1 MDLETLVYEK
11 RGHVV
16 TITLNRPH
24 AMNAYDSVMC
34 GELTRVWEEVQRDDD
49 VRVAILTGA
58 GDRAFCSGI
67 DVKEMASGGQV
78 FSVSRGE
85 VRLTAR
91 QCKVW
96 KPVIAAVNGFCIG
109 GGLHFVADADMT
121 ICSENSTFFDTHLRI
136 GQVMAVEAIGL
147 SRKIPLGEVLRMV
160 LTSGGGRMG
169 AQRAYEVGLVS
180 EVVPPGPAHG
190 RGERYRRRRGACAP
204 VAVRGSLEAIW
215 RSLNMGVEDA
225 TVLAHHIIKENWH
238 TEDFLEGP
246 RAFAEKRE
254 PVWKGR

>member
-1 MDLETLVYEK
+1 MDLEALVYEK

-109 GGLHFVADADMT
+109 GGLHFVTDADMT

-160 LTSGGGRMG
+160 LTSGRGGGPHGCPAGLRG
-169 AQRAYEVGLVS
+169 RAGQPGG
-180 EVVPPGPAHG
+180 PPGPAHG

-204 VAVRGSLEAIW
+204 VAVRGSLEAI
-215 RSLNMGVEDA
+215 
-225 TVLAHHIIKENWH
+225 
-238 TEDFLEGP
+238 
-246 RAFAEKRE
+246 
-254 PVWKGR
+254 

>member
-160 LTSGGGRMG
+160 LTSGG
-169 AQRAYEVGLVS
+169 AAWVPSGLTRS
-180 EVVPPGPAHG
+180 GWSARWSPWTGSWPRRTLSPTTWRLRPRGGTRVP
-190 RGERYRRRRGACAP
+190 
-204 VAVRGSLEAIW
+204 
-215 RSLNMGVEDA
+215 
-225 TVLAHHIIKENWH
+225 
-238 TEDFLEGP
+238 
-246 RAFAEKRE
+246 
-254 PVWKGR
+254 